1 MFRRTG
7 VMVALV
13 ATAGLALASVAS
25 AETGGKPV
33 NFHLYRSTILSN
45 TRVYN
50 PAGEDLGKI
59 TDFVVS
65 GKDGGII
72 YAALSYGGVAG
83 VGTKYFAVPWD
94 ALALHEKDK
103 TMYYVLNME
112 KAKLDNATGFKSD
125 DWPTEPD
132 RSFSAAPKA
141 GEDKG
146 EEAARKAKEG
156 AKDAL
161 KDAKDAVIGKGDVFR
176 TSGIIGTAV
185 KNENNEDLGKISDIV
200 FDVKK
205 AKPAYMVLSHGGV
218 AGVGAKLFA
227 AGWDCFKLD
236 SANLKPGQRVFV
248 CAIDKATLE
257 SNPGFGDNWPHE
269 PDARFAKKPAK

>member
-1 MFRRTG
+1 MFHRTG
-7 VMVALV
+7 VLIALV

-25 AETGGKPV
+25 AETGGKAV
-33 NFHLYRSTILSN
+33 DFHLYRSTVLCN

-59 TDFVVS
+59 TDLVVNA
-65 GKDGGII
+65 KDGSII
-72 YAALSYGGVAG
+72 YGALSYGGVAG

-94 ALALHEKDK
+94 ALALHQKDK

-112 KAKLDNATGFKSD
+112 KTKLDNATGFKSD
-125 DWPTEPD
+125 DWPTEAD
-132 RSFSAAPKA
+132 RSFSAAAKP
-141 GEDKG
+141 GESKG
-146 EEAARKAKEG
+146 EEGARKIKDE

-161 KDAKDAVIGKGDVFR
+161 KDAKDAVLGKGEIFR

-185 KNENNEDLGKISDIV
+185 KSENNDDLGKISDIV
-200 FDVKK
+200 FDIKK
-205 AKPAYMVLSHGGV
+205 AKPAYMVLAHGGV
-218 AGVGAKLFA
+218 VGVGAKQFA
-227 AGWDCFKLD
+227 VAWDCFKLD

-248 CAIDKATLE
+248 CSIDKAMLE

-269 PDARFAKKPAK
+269 PDARFSKKPAK